1 MAYLESQQD
10 TKLQMN
16 TRDSEAMENGI
27 RQHGGRG
34 CPQSG
39 QLSTLKTDGERILIL
54 ITVILI
60 ELGRKEGF
68 VVSR

>member
-1 MAYLESQQD
+1 
-10 TKLQMN
+10 MN

-34 CPQSG
+34 HLQSG

-68 VVSR
+68 VVGR